1 MEIIKLAP
9 RGYCYGV
16 VNALKMVE
24 EAMID
29 HPHEQIYIM
38 GIIIHNKIVKD
49 ALDKKGVISLY
60 DNNKTRLELLED
72 INEGV
77 IIFSAHGS
85 DQAVVNLAKEKGLI
99 VYDAVCK
106 DVVKT
111 HDSIKEY
118 LSEDYEILYVGKK
131 QHPEAVASMSI
142 NPKKI
147 KIIESI
153 NDIKDIKISDK
164 TMVTN
169 QTTMSKYDTADIFQA
184 IKVINPNVIILDE
197 ICNATIR
204 RQEAVMN
211 CTNVDTLYVVGDNLS
226 NNCNNLVK
234 LAKHNIPK
242 VFLLESAN
250 DINPEDLKNAHRIAV
265 TSGASTP
272 NIIFEQ
278 VCTYLSNY
286 PKINPQTIDYDFKS
300 IL

>member
-38 GIIIHNKIVKD
+38 GIIIHNKIVKEV
-49 ALDKKGVISLY
+49 LDKKGVISLY

-72 INEGV
+72 INDGV

-85 DQAVVNLAKEKGLI
+85 DQAVVNLAKEKGLV
-99 VYDAVCK
+99 VYDAICK
-106 DVVKT
+106 DVTKT
-111 HDSIKEY
+111 HNIIHQYLAKEF
-118 LSEDYEILYVGKK
+118 DIIYVGKK
-131 QHPEAVASMSI
+131 DHPEAIASKSI
-142 NPKKI
+142 NPEKI
-147 KIIESI
+147 QVISSLKDLE
-153 NDIKDIKISDK
+153 NLDIKNN
-164 TMVTN
+164 TLVTN
-169 QTTMSKYDTADIFQA
+169 QTTMSKYDTFDIFKE
-184 IKVINPNVIILDE
+184 IHSKNPNVIIVDE
-197 ICNATIR
+197 ICNATKM
-204 RQEAVMN
+204 RQDAVMN
-211 CTNVDTLYVVGDNLS
+211 CTNVDILYVVGDTLS

-242 VFLLESAN
+242 VFLLESTD
-250 DINPEDLKNAHRIAV
+250 DINPEDLKTAHRIAV

-272 NIIFEQ
+272 NVVFEQ

-286 PKINPQTIDYDFKS
+286 PKISSLTIDYDFKS